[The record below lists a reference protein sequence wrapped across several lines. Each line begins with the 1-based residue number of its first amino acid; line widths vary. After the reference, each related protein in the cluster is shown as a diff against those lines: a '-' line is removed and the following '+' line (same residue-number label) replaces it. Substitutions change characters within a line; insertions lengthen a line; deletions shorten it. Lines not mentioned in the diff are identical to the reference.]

1 MTVIVY
7 RDGIMAADSGA
18 FSASTKCSHA
28 NKIARGPDGSLYGV
42 TGNSAEG
49 ETYLRWVRAG
59 MEGEPPVI
67 RRTKEADNEDAFHVL
82 RVRPGCDP
90 ERLTGY
96 GVETWEGASYAAM
109 GSAADV
115 ALGALHAGATAE
127 AAVLAAI
134 EHSQWAHGPVRSLS
148 HAAS

>member
-1 MTVIVY
+1 VTVIVY

-18 FSASTKCSHA
+18 FNTSTKCSHA
-28 NKIARGPDGSLYGV
+28 NKIARGRDGSLYGV

-49 ETYLRWVRAG
+49 ETYLRWVRSG

-67 RRTKEADNEDAFHVL
+67 RRTKEADSEDAFHVL

-96 GVETWEGASYAAM
+96 GVETWEGAPYAAM

-148 HAAS
+148 HAAP